1 MYIILKRTGWQ
12 LGLYSMHLLCH
23 VWLERFFSEKKKKK
37 KKLSNYSTDGL
48 GSSTIIY
55 PNLREFR

>member
-37 KKLSNYSTDGL
+37 NSQTIAPTD
-48 GSSTIIY
+48 
-55 PNLREFR
+55 

>member
-37 KKLSNYSTDGL
+37 KNYQTIAPTD
-48 GSSTIIY
+48 
-55 PNLREFR
+55 